1 MSTSSVHPV
10 ETPTHGPPVGL
21 GEKSFDDLLAGCELV
36 PLRATGIETLQV
48 NVGRLC
54 NMRCV
59 HCHVDAGPHR
69 REIMSRDVAEA
80 CVDVLQHTDIGTLDL
95 TGGAPEMN
103 PNFRWMVE
111 QARALDRHVI
121 DRCNL
126 TILRVPKYADL
137 PEFLAEHQVEIV
149 ASLPCYLEENV
160 DAQRGDAAFKRSI
173 EVLQRLNSLGYGV
186 SGERLPLTLVY
197 NPVGAS
203 LPPPQCDLEADYRRE
218 LQARYGVQFS
228 RLFTI
233 TNMPIGRYLEHLH
246 ETGQYEAYQR
256 KLIDAFNPR
265 AAAGVMCRSTLS
277 VDWQGQL
284 YDCDFNQMLDTP
296 VRAELPRSIRDFD
309 LDALASRRI
318 TTGAH
323 CFGCT
328 AGSGSGCRGAIA

>member
-233 TNMPIGRYLEHLH
+233 TNMPIVRYLEHLH

>member
-1 MSTSSVHPV
+1 MSPSSVHLV
-10 ETPTHGPPVGL
+10 ETQTHGQPAGFR
-21 GEKSFDDLLAGCELV
+21 EKSFDDLLAGCELA

-80 CVDVLQHTDIGTLDL
+80 CVGVLRQTNIGTLDL

-111 QARALDRHVI
+111 RARALDRHVI

-126 TILRVPKYADL
+126 TILRVPRYADL

-186 SGERLPLTLVY
+186 SGKRLQLTLVY
-197 NPVGAS
+197 NPVGSS

-256 KLIDAFNPR
+256 KLIDAFNPQ

-296 VRAELPRSIRDFD
+296 VRAELPRNIRDFD
-309 LDALASRRI
+309 LDALATRRI